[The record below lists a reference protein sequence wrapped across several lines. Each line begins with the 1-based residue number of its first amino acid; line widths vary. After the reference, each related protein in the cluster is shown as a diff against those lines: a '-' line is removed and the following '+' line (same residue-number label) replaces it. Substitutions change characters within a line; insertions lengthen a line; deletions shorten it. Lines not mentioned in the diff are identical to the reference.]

1 MIWLVGWCGFLGGW
15 EGRRGDVRFVEEE
28 VGEPGVGGG
37 GRLGVGVLGL
47 LLLLLGG
54 IGFGEVGM
62 G

>member
-1 MIWLVGWCGFLGGW
+1 MGGW